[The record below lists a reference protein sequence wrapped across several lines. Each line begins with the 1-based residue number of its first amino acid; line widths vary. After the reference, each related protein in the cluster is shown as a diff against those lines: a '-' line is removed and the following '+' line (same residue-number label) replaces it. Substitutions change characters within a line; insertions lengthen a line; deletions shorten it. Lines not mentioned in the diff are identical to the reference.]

1 MQDKTSRFVGML
13 LAAVLSGV
21 AQPALL
27 LAQQPSTQQDTQSP
41 NPGANVPSQAAPSDV
56 QTAPAD
62 QQAAPADQQQTE
74 EHRQQQEDK
83 ASQDLLNGIRE
94 NGTQLPE
101 SPDTTRAREEAA
113 QKAAQQQ
120 NTPGNATGTAAAPAG
135 TVSGTVASR
144 PAGVAI
150 APAKQRHVR
159 SFLIKLGVVAGAGI
173 ALGTVYALS
182 RGSSSTPPGAH

>member
-13 LAAVLSGV
+13 LAAVLSG
-21 AQPALL
+21 AAEPAVL
-27 LAQQPSTQQDTQSP
+27 LAQQPATQQDSQSST
-41 NPGANVPSQAAPSDV
+41 PGTTSPSPSPSAVPAAPSE
-56 QTAPAD
+56 
-62 QQAAPADQQQTE
+62 QQQTE
-74 EHRQQQEDK
+74 EQRQQQEDK
-83 ASQDLLNGIRE
+83 ASQDLLNGTRE

-120 NTPGNATGTAAAPAG
+120 NPPGKVTGTAAAPAG

-150 APAKQRHVR
+150 APAKQRQVR